1 MGSNELQEV
10 FWTSL
15 KQQDIA
21 RVKSLLKQSIDH
33 LDLNSWN
40 EKGISPIHQC
50 CIHGNVRMIKALIKA
65 GADINVSDPK
75 GWTVLHT
82 SAASGNVEICQQLL
96 KSGADVFARTSNN
109 ELPIDLCSNMSIRN
123 ILKQLMVLFEHALLT
138 RRYSQNRAATAET
151 QSYLQARRQHN
162 TSSKLLKP
170 ILKTGRN
177 ARWSTSSISSSSSS
191 SSSCSSCDEESDSS
205 SFYSDSRTKHSV
217 RFSVNTLFKYFLKEN
232 DHVQLEEL
240 LRNNVIPGLDKLDS
254 KGLSPIHWAVI
265 DGFTECVCILV
276 KYGADI
282 EKQDPHGWTALHAA
296 VAINNLDCVK
306 TLIEQNANIFALTS
320 SGESVYDLTADKGTK
335 NVLNNY
341 AHFYFQNL
349 ISKTTLV

>member
-1 MGSNELQEV
+1 MGSNELQEM
-10 FWTSL
+10 FWILL

-21 RVKSLLKQSIDH
+21 RVKRLLKHSIDH
-33 LDLNSWN
+33 LDLNAWN

-65 GADINVSDPK
+65 GADVNVTDPE
-75 GWTVLHT
+75 GWTALHT
-82 SAASGNVEICQQLL
+82 SAASGNVEIFQQLL

-109 ELPIDLCSNMSIRN
+109 EFPIDLCSNTSIRN
-123 ILKQLMVLFEHALLT
+123 VLKQLMVLFEHALLT
-138 RRYSQNRAATAET
+138 QRYSQNRADTADT
-151 QSYLQARRQHN
+151 PSYLQTRRQHIA
-162 TSSKLLKP
+162 SSKLLKP

-177 ARWSTSSISSSSSS
+177 ARWSTSSVSSSSSS
-191 SSSCSSCDEESDSS
+191 SSSYSSCDEESDSS
-205 SFYSDSRTKHSV
+205 SFSSDSSTKHSV
-217 RFSVNTLFKYFLKEN
+217 KFSVNTLFKHFLKEN

-265 DGFTECVCILV
+265 NGFTECVCILV

-306 TLIEQNANIFALTS
+306 TLIELNANIFALTS
-320 SGESVYDLTADKGTK
+320 NGESVYDLTVDNDTK